1 MPDDDVIRVLV
12 VDDHAV
18 VREGLRT
25 FLSLQDG
32 IEVVGEAAD
41 GREAVAAAER
51 ERPDVVVMD
60 LVMPRLDGVQAM
72 RELRARVPRARVIVL
87 TSFLDDDRLL
97 PAIRA
102 GAAGYL
108 LKNVEPAELARAV
121 RAADAG
127 EALIDPVVAARLV
140 DALADADDHR
150 DEQPLTAREQEVLDL
165 IARGYA
171 NKRIALELGHR
182 REDGQ
187 DPRGP
192 RAGQAR
198 RGRPHPGGAVRHPGR
213 TAVLGPITP
222 TAWTRPH
229 LACRACRTPSSLE
242 HHGGWASPSP
252 ARCAIAASASS
263 WTPAAARRSSAPG
276 PVWRA
281 SSRSRATSPTP
292 GTAARSPSPRATA
305 STCSS
310 TTPACSARARSR
322 RCATTRSTSCAAS
335 TRSTP
340 WPRSRSCRRCGPSW
354 PRARSSSTSPPT
366 RPTEPY
372 AGWGGYGSSKAALE
386 QWTRILAAEHPD
398 WRVYAVDPGDMRT
411 QMHQD
416 AFPGEDISDRSPPEV
431 SVPGLLALIEGD
443 LPSGR
448 YRARELDP
456 VSA

>member
-1 MPDDDVIRVLV
+1 MPDDDAIRVLV

-171 NKRIALELGHR
+171 NKRIALELGIAEKTVKTHVGHVLAKLGVADR
-182 REDGQ
+182 TQ
-187 DPRGP
+187 AALYAT
-192 RAGQAR
+192 RAGR
-198 RGRPHPGGAVRHPGR
+198 R
-213 TAVLGPITP
+213 
-222 TAWTRPH
+222 
-229 LACRACRTPSSLE
+229 
-242 HHGGWASPSP
+242 
-252 ARCAIAASASS
+252 
-263 WTPAAARRSSAPG
+263 
-276 PVWRA
+276 
-281 SSRSRATSPTP
+281 
-292 GTAARSPSPRATA
+292 
-305 STCSS
+305 
-310 TTPACSARARSR
+310 
-322 RCATTRSTSCAAS
+322 
-335 TRSTP
+335 
-340 WPRSRSCRRCGPSW
+340 
-354 PRARSSSTSPPT
+354 
-366 RPTEPY
+366 Y
-372 AGWGGYGSSKAALE
+372 
-386 QWTRILAAEHPD
+386 
-398 WRVYAVDPGDMRT
+398 
-411 QMHQD
+411 
-416 AFPGEDISDRSPPEV
+416 
-431 SVPGLLALIEGD
+431 
-443 LPSGR
+443 
-448 YRARELDP
+448 
-456 VSA
+456 